1 MREEVSYGGAM
12 SVVILNRKREKGI
25 RKTFPRAGDS
35 KDVRESSGWGGG
47 NNGSPGD
54 GGILIFA

>member
-35 KDVRESSGWGGG
+35 KDVRESSGEGRGE
-47 NNGSPGD
+47 
-54 GGILIFA
+54 

>member
-35 KDVRESSGWGGG
+35 KDVRESSGGGG
-47 NNGSPGD
+47 NNGSTCD